1 LALSL
6 SVIIHPSL
14 ITRVTLVAVFVP
26 LLTVPT
32 LLPLPRFQ
40 PIFVRLVMS
49 STGAFGLVL
58 SIALMVRVAAWEN
71 VWDRLWV
78 NESLSWGTA
87 HEKGLSAGFCLFLVV
102 GTASDWFLK
111 TRFGE
116 NPDQV
121 RFRSQNFLQVL
132 ILY

>member
-1 LALSL
+1 M
-6 SVIIHPSL
+6 
-14 ITRVTLVAVFVP
+14 P

-58 SIALMVRVAAWEN
+58 SIALMARIAAWEN
-71 VWDRLWV
+71 VWDRLWIT
-78 NESLSWGTA
+78 ESLSWGTA
-87 HEKGLSAGFCLFLVV
+87 QEKGLSAGFCLFLLA

-121 RFRSQNFLQVL
+121 RFQFRTSSNANFLLEMGPLSCRVRCKPSRCL
-132 ILY
+132 